1 MKKMYN
7 AIFKTKIRMGVVFFA
22 VISIALA
29 FTFGPYYRAL
39 YVTGESMAPTVD
51 HGDWVIIARGSPKA
65 QVGAV
70 VAIRDDE
77 SNDLLLKR
85 VIAHAGDTVEVLY
98 GIVYV
103 NGVEQTTYGHGKISF
118 YCQDCRVL
126 ENISHAKMI
135 IPADHIWII
144 GDNRGYS
151 WYGTVPL
158 KNVEGVL
165 AWPKY

>member
-1 MKKMYN
+1 
-7 AIFKTKIRMGVVFFA
+7 MGVVFFA

-39 YVTGESMAPTVD
+39 YITGESMSPTVD
-51 HGDWVIIARGSPKA
+51 HGDWVIIKRGRSNA
-65 QVGAV
+65 HNGTV
-70 VAIRDDE
+70 VAIRDGKDD
-77 SNDLLLKR
+77 DLLLKR

-103 NGVEQTTYGHGKISF
+103 NGKEDTVHGHGKISF
-118 YCQDCRVL
+118 FCQDCRVV
-126 ENISHAKMI
+126 ENISHAKMT
-135 IPADHIWII
+135 IPTDHIWII

-158 KNVEGVL
+158 KNVEGILV
-165 AWPKY
+165 WPK